1 MSTRSATLPVERSYL
16 LKAWF
21 AVATIVLIAAAV
33 IVLALSTA
41 GTQPVGG
48 TSPKDAPAVADLGPA
63 KKTYEPIVVNGNLC
77 GQCR

>member
-41 GTQPVGG
+41 GTQPAGG
-48 TSPKDAPAVADLGPA
+48 TSPKNVPAATDLGPA
-63 KKTYEPIVVNGNLC
+63 KATRQPIVVNGNVC